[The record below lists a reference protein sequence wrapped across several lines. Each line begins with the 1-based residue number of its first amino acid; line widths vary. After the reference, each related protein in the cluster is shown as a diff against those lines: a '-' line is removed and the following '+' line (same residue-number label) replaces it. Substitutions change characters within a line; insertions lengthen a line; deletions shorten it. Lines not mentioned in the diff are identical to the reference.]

1 VKRTAFI
8 VFVGW
13 LMLSVAPKVFAQG
26 VGSVRGTVTDEKGA
40 VVSGADVAITNVAT
54 AYSRAVVSDV
64 NGNYSF
70 QSIPIGQYVL
80 KVKKGGFK
88 DFQENDI
95 TLHVNDVLTLDTQ
108 LRVGG
113 TTETVE
119 VTASTTQ
126 VELANADL
134 TSTINGQQAT
144 ELPLNGNNFAQLVT
158 LVPGVAVEN
167 GFSYDKKGQQGGA
180 DISISGGAQ
189 NGNLWLVDGTN
200 IVDVGSN
207 RTINI
212 YPSLD
217 SIDEF
222 KVERN
227 SYSAKFGGAGGG
239 IITLV
244 TKSGTN
250 AFHGD
255 TWYSGRNDLLDAWD
269 PVLKN
274 SKLTSKNPSSVT
286 KNTIRLNNFGF
297 SVGGP
302 IKKDKAFFF
311 VSEEWDRLRTQTIV
325 STNVPTPLERQGDFS
340 DQALD
345 ATFSSPGKT
354 VGCLGTLTGLT
365 DPDPTNAGGAFT
377 ASARTPGIIDVIPA
391 GRQST
396 AGPKILNFFLQPT
409 LAPGSPGYGCGNNF
423 VKALPQPTN
432 YREDNYRG
440 DVNLTSTLSL
450 MMKYTGDSWLYGPSA
465 KGQTGWGADT
475 GASPIAEKWSSPG
488 RIAVARLTKL
498 LGSSAV
504 NSFQFSYSMNRIDI
518 SPVNPQAVTTL
529 NSIVPV
535 NFTTSKTSDPAIQIS
550 GGGLPH
556 ILSFAPWLN
565 GEDLYTWQDD
575 FSKVIGK
582 HTLAIGA
589 SISKNAKFQPNFS
602 NIRGTLNGPNSYEG
616 CKTVGAGAA
625 AGCTAFPTNT
635 TGDGIAN
642 WILLNESFGYSEQ
655 NVVFNKQGRWQ
666 NYEFYVNDDYKL
678 SNRLT
683 VNLGLRYSY
692 LPWPYQVNDQFSV
705 FNPAAFNP
713 TLAKTAQGTCN
724 GLLYS
729 ASLSSNPCTAL
740 GLLGGVKGPNRAIQN
755 QFYHGFAPRVGVAWD
770 PTGSQKWAIRAGF
783 GQFYNRDDIYL
794 TDGTAGTNPPFV
806 STFKDN
812 GSGRFLDNLN
822 ALPGCG
828 GTLNACF
835 TSGFGTPNLGQ
846 TTSNRSPYVY
856 QFNLSVQREL
866 WKDTKLEVGYV
877 GNRTRD
883 WTSKYDVNGIFPGN
897 RLLYAQTGNNNLR
910 PFGAVTITTGGIP
923 TTTPF
928 ITGGIPFFDHHGNA
942 EYDSVQSA
950 FSSHLTHNSFVQ
962 ATYTFGRSFSVMPLN
977 TTNGGGGLVPDPYNF
992 RNGYGLSNIN
1002 RPSIFSANFVYNL
1015 PALQNMEKF
1024 VRNSLGSWE
1033 VGSIVNLTS
1042 GSSYTPGVGIGH
1054 LGGDLAGVGQGGA
1067 PRPNLVPGQPCENP
1081 GFKSFKNGEKFDWIN
1096 PNRYTLNGLQLGT
1109 FGNAPV
1115 GDCLGPPTRTVDFS
1129 LSKNF
1134 SITER
1139 VKAQFRMDFFNLFNH
1154 PNFGNP
1160 GATINFSA
1168 PNTAA
1173 LPEFKDANGNSTTNV
1188 LQAVSIQNTSPNPN
1202 QGAVGTVG
1210 DRNRELQYSLKFTF

>member
-1 VKRTAFI
+1 VKRI
-8 VFVGW
+8 VLVA
-13 LMLSVAPKVFAQG
+13 LVSMLALSLVPQLLAQG
-26 VGSVRGTVTDEKGA
+26 VGSVRGNVTDERGA
-40 VVSGADVAITNVAT
+40 VVAGAEVSITNGAT
-54 AYSRAVVSDV
+54 GFSRTVTSDTD
-64 NGNYSF
+64 GNYSF
-70 QSIPIGQYVL
+70 QSLPIGQYVL
-80 KVKKGGFK
+80 KVGRGGFK
-88 DFQENDI
+88 DFQVSDI
-95 TLHVNDVLTLDTQ
+95 SLHVNDALTLDAQ
-108 LRVGG
+108 LKVGG
-113 TTETVE
+113 TTETVD

-126 VELANADL
+126 VELATADL
-134 TSTINGQQAT
+134 TATVTGQQAT
-144 ELPLNGNNFAQLVT
+144 ELPLNGRNFAQLVT
-158 LVPGVAVEN
+158 LVPGVAVEG

-180 DISISGGAQ
+180 DISVSGGAQ
-189 NGNLWLVDGTN
+189 NANLWLVDGTN

-255 TWYSGRNDLLDAWD
+255 AWYSGRNDLLDAWD
-269 PVLKN
+269 PILKAQDIN
-274 SKLTSKNPSSVT
+274 KPGSVT
-286 KNTIRLNNFGF
+286 KNTIRLNDFGF
-297 SVGGP
+297 SIGGP
-302 IKKDKAFFF
+302 IKKNKAFFF
-311 VSEEWDRLRTQTIV
+311 VSEEWNRLRTQTIV

-345 ATFSSPGKT
+345 TSFST
-354 VGCLGTLTGLT
+354 ANHVGCLGTLTGLT
-365 DPDPTNAGGAFT
+365 DPDPNNAGGKFT

-391 GRQST
+391 ARQSA
-396 AGPKILNFFLQPT
+396 AGQKILNFYLLPT
-409 LAPGSPGYGCGNNF
+409 LAPGSVGYGCGNNF
-423 VKALPQPTN
+423 TAALPQPTN

-440 DVNLTSTLSL
+440 DVNLTSTLTL

-465 KGQTGWGADT
+465 KGQTGWGGDA
-475 GASPIAEKWSSPG
+475 AVSPIAEKWSSPG

-518 SPVNPQAVTTL
+518 SPSNPQAVATL

-535 NFTTSKTSDPAIQIS
+535 NFSTSKTSDPAIQIN
-550 GGGLPH
+550 GGGIPH
-556 ILSFAPWLN
+556 IFSFAPWLN
-565 GEDLYTWQDD
+565 GENLYTWQDD

-589 SISKNAKFQPNFS
+589 SISKNGKFQPNFS
-602 NIRGTLNGPNSYEG
+602 NIRGSVTGPNAYEG
-616 CKTVGAGAA
+616 CKTVGAAA
-625 AGCTAFPTNT
+625 TVPACAGFPTNT
-635 TGDGIAN
+635 TTYGIAN
-642 WILLNESFGYSEQ
+642 WILLNEAFGYSEQ
-655 NVVFNKQGRWQ
+655 NVIFEKQGRWQ

-683 VNLGLRYSY
+683 VNLGIRYSY

-705 FNPAAFNP
+705 FNPAAYNP
-713 TLAKTAQGTCN
+713 SLATSAQGTCN

-729 ASLSSNPCTAL
+729 SALSSNPCTAL
-740 GLLGGVKGPNRAIQN
+740 GLAGGVRGPNRAIQN
-755 QFYHGFAPRVGVAWD
+755 QFHYGFAPRIGVAWD
-770 PTGSQKWAIRAGF
+770 PTGSQRWAIRAGF

-806 STFKDN
+806 STFN
-812 GSGRFLDNLN
+812 ANGNATGSGRFLDNFN
-822 ALPGCG
+822 QPVACAPS
-828 GTLNACF
+828 CF

-856 QFNLSVQREL
+856 QFNLTVQREL

-883 WTSKYDVNGIFPGN
+883 WTSKYDVNGILPGN
-897 RLLYAQTGNNNLR
+897 RLLYAQTGNSILR
-910 PFGAVTITTGGIP
+910 PFSGLT
-923 TTTPF
+923 
-928 ITGGIPFFDHHGNA
+928 TGGIPFFDHHGNA
-942 EYDSVQSA
+942 QYDSIQSA

-962 ATYTFGRSFSVMPLN
+962 ATYTYGRSFAVMPMN
-977 TTNGGGGLVPDPYNF
+977 VTNGGGGLIPDPYNF

-1015 PALQNMEKF
+1015 PALQNMERF
-1024 VRNSLGSWE
+1024 VRGALGSWQM
-1033 VGSIVNLTS
+1033 GSIINLTS
-1042 GSSYTPGVGIGH
+1042 GVSYTPGVGVPH
-1054 LGGDLAGVGQGGA
+1054 LGGDLAGVGQNGS

-1081 GFKSFKNGEKFDWIN
+1081 NFKKNGTFFWVN
-1096 PNRYTLNGLQLGT
+1096 PNRYTLNGMQLGT

-1129 LSKNF
+1129 VSKNF
-1134 SITER
+1134 NITER

-1154 PNFGNP
+1154 PNFNNVGNP
-1160 GATINFSA
+1160 STINFTA
-1168 PNTAA
+1168 PNSVAQ
-1173 LPEFKDANGNSTTNV
+1173 PEFKDANGNSTTNV
-1188 LQAVSIQNTSPNPN
+1188 TQAVSLQNTSANPN
-1202 QGAVGTVG
+1202 QGSVGTVG
-1210 DRNRELQYSLKFTF
+1210 DRNRELQYSLRFTF